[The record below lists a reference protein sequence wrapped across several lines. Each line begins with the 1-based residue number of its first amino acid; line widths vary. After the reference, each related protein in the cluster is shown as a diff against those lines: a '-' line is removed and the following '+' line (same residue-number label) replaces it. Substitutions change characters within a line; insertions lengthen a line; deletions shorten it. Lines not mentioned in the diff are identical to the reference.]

1 MVISKWLFANLYNFL
16 DSVVDPKVRPF
27 RILTAGKCHG
37 KVLESGAG
45 TGANLPFLPDDVE
58 VVVIE
63 PDKFMRSK
71 LIAQSKRLGIDVQV
85 LPSKG
90 ENLAF
95 PDDSFDC
102 VFTTLVLCMVDD
114 VEKVLSEVYRVLK
127 PGGQFYFYEHVISK
141 TKLGIK
147 IQIALNPLWK
157 WATTGCN
164 LNRDISFTLRAVSF
178 AEVNIKE
185 FDLDL
190 IPGVSIPNIV
200 GYAVK

>member
-37 KVLESGAG
+37 KVLEIGAG
-45 TGANLPFLPDDVE
+45 TGANLPFLPDAVE

-147 IQIALNPLWK
+147 IHYLCTWHNVLNEIKKGKILRNKDIENIEKFLFEPNNWK
-157 WATTGCN
+157 
-164 LNRDISFTLRAVSF
+164 
-178 AEVNIKE
+178 VN
-185 FDLDL
+185 
-190 IPGVSIPNIV
+190 G
-200 GYAVK
+200 